1 MCLNVVGP
9 RSRPS
14 SLLVTNLVDQDLHS
28 RARTH
33 FSPNFGSKSLKE
45 MRAGMMT
52 FGARL
57 DSDGGS
63 VPVEGQGYC
72 DDDSMVGGR
81 RIALLGKRQRLDDG
95 DQKDDKA

>member
-1 MCLNVVGP
+1 
-9 RSRPS
+9 
-14 SLLVTNLVDQDLHS
+14 
-28 RARTH
+28 
-33 FSPNFGSKSLKE
+33 
-45 MRAGMMT
+45 MT

-81 RIALLGKRQRLDDG
+81 RIALLGKRQRLDDANEG
-95 DQKDDKA
+95 LELGVGRFGNVECQLRWRLGKGGRWLSEEGASVQLRRPGSV